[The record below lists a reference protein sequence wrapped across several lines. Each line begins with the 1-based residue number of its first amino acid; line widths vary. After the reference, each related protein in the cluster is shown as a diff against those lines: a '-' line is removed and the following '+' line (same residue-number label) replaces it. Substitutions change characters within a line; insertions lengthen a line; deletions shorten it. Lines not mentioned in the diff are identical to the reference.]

1 MAVVIPDLRGEV
13 DVPRNGTLSRV
24 MHQDDRMRLVL
35 FAFDAGQEL
44 TEHRSASAAIVQ
56 VVSGRLKFTA
66 SGESHD
72 LQTGGW
78 LYMAPGEDHALEAIE
93 PTLMLLTLLRG

>member
-1 MAVVIPDLRGEV
+1 MAVVIPDLSSEV

-56 VVSGRLKFTA
+56 VVSGRLKFIA
-66 SGESHD
+66 SGETHD
-72 LQTGGW
+72 LQPGGW
-78 LYMAPGEDHALEAIE
+78 LYMSSGEDHALEAIE